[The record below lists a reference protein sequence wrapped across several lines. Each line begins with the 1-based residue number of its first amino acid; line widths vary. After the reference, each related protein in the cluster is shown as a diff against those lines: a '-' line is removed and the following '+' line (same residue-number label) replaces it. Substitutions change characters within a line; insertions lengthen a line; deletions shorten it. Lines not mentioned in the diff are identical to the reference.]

1 MEKQTERIN
10 LPSAIGGIHQMGL
23 HAVLFPY
30 TDDRSLQRAL
40 KSLTHVQ
47 HALNC
52 VTVLRREEQRDLPLH
67 TLTNSLSIPVTTHF
81 LNGDWQRTPHL
92 PHEPNDIFL
101 FLHDEDFV
109 STPLP
114 DIVQAWPDHLE
125 VVTCPSTAYSPI
137 YKRSLL
143 VRAQTYEAHGA
154 HFGHLL
160 YSDSEAGLAACLSQ
174 LEPHQILHLDVP
186 IVRQTR
192 RRNSR
197 FYPDRI
203 AYLTHL
209 SSAGATSSDLS
220 LPTVGVLL
228 AAYQASTTIDT
239 ALSSL
244 ASQRVS
250 ASEILMV
257 DDGSQDDTAPRIET
271 WLPKLQNAR
280 LIRAPENQ
288 GKAQALNMLVP
299 YISSDFVMELDAD
312 DWLDPFAIATIQQL
326 VSQVSLETSLLYGNF
341 RVWIKRMHTL
351 QLAGVNRGRQVYQ
364 PRELLTYPLPLGP
377 RIYRTSALKAIGGFP
392 VPTFADGRLYEDV
405 LVTRN
410 LMRQGAIR
418 YEDFTVY
425 NVLRHAD
432 SITRQHQHA
441 WSRFVELYQRDFH
454 S

>member
-1 MEKQTERIN
+1 
-10 LPSAIGGIHQMGL
+10 MGL

-47 HALNC
+47 HALSR
-52 VTVLRREEQRDLPLH
+52 VTILRRNEQRDLPLG
-67 TLTNSLSIPVTTHF
+67 TFTNNLSAPVTTHL

-109 STPLP
+109 SAPLP
-114 DIVQAWPDHLE
+114 DIVQAWPDNIE
-125 VVTCPSTAYSPI
+125 VVTCPSTAYPPF
-137 YKRSLL
+137 YKRPLL
-143 VRAQTYEAHGA
+143 IRAQTYEAHCA
-154 HFGHLL
+154 HLGHLL
-160 YSDSEAGLAACLSQ
+160 SSDSEAGLAACLPQ
-174 LEPHQILHLDVP
+174 LDPHQILHLDVP
-186 IVRQTR
+186 FVRQTR

-197 FYPDRI
+197 FYPDRV

-209 SSAGATSSDLS
+209 SSAAATLGDPSQ
-220 LPTVGVLL
+220 PNVGVLL

-244 ASQRVS
+244 ASQRV
-250 ASEILMV
+250 AAREILIV
-257 DDGSQDDTAPRIET
+257 DDGSQDDTTSRIEA

-280 LIRAPENQ
+280 LIRATENQ

-299 YISSDFVMELDAD
+299 YVSSDFVMELDAD
-312 DWLDPFAIATIQQL
+312 DWLDPNAIAIIQQL
-326 VSQVSLETSLLYGNF
+326 VSQVSPETSLLYGNF
-341 RVWIKRMHTL
+341 RIWTKRLHTL
-351 QLAGVNRGRQVYQ
+351 QLAGVNRGHQVYE

-377 RIYRTSALKAIGGFP
+377 RIYRTSALQAIGGFP

-441 WSRFVELYQRDFH
+441 WPRFVELYQRDFLN
-454 S
+454 